1 MQYPPCKAN
10 LVGLR
15 KSLPPAPLNPSL
27 RLFYKDPSFNVVHN
41 FARWRVPL
49 KTRWIL
55 KKNVFSQ
62 RKHLK
67 FVFFEWKV
75 AQTFKLLCAH
85 GQTAPHTATC
95 GQLNCFTFGY
105 SFIV

>member
-41 FARWRVPL
+41 FAQYGE
-49 KTRWIL
+49 
-55 KKNVFSQ
+55 F
-62 RKHLK
+62 HLK
-67 FVFFEWKV
+67 RLGF
-75 AQTFKLLCAH
+75 
-85 GQTAPHTATC
+85 
-95 GQLNCFTFGY
+95 
-105 SFIV
+105 